1 MALTYEPALEDEIAQ
16 RCTEVESGAR
26 NIDNI
31 LSNTVLPDLSR
42 VLLEAM
48 LGGEEP
54 SSVNVSVGD
63 KGQFEYTLA

>member
-1 MALTYEPALEDEIAQ
+1 M
-16 RCTEVESGAR
+16 ESGAR

-48 LGGEEP
+48 IGGEEP
-54 SSVNVSVGD
+54 KSVNVSVGE
-63 KGQFEYTLA
+63 KGQFEYSLD